1 MKFRIVS
8 WEACFILNMTRSL
21 NVYIKCALACT
32 FNYFHEHCSRSRFP
46 IIYFKEFKTRESIS
60 FAIEYEFI
68 TYIERLLQKEHRK
81 GYKKIY
87 FISALYLN
95 IW

>member
-1 MKFRIVS
+1 M
-8 WEACFILNMTRSL
+8 FILNVLWHARSTIFTSTAVVGGFNL
-21 NVYIKCALACT
+21 YILKG
-32 FNYFHEHCSRSRFP
+32 
-46 IIYFKEFKTRESIS
+46 FKTRESIS

-68 TYIERLLQKEHRK
+68 TYIERLKEHRK

-95 IW
+95 LW

>member
-1 MKFRIVS
+1 M
-8 WEACFILNMTRSL
+8 FILNVLWHARTTIFTSTAVVGSFNL
-21 NVYIKCALACT
+21 YILKV
-32 FNYFHEHCSRSRFP
+32 
-46 IIYFKEFKTRESIS
+46 FKTRESIS

-68 TYIERLLQKEHRK
+68 TYIERLDLQIEHRK

-95 IW
+95 LW

>member
-1 MKFRIVS
+1 M
-8 WEACFILNMTRSL
+8 FILNVLWHARSTIFTSTAVVRGFKL
-21 NVYIKCALACT
+21 YILKG
-32 FNYFHEHCSRSRFP
+32 
-46 IIYFKEFKTRESIS
+46 FKTRESIS